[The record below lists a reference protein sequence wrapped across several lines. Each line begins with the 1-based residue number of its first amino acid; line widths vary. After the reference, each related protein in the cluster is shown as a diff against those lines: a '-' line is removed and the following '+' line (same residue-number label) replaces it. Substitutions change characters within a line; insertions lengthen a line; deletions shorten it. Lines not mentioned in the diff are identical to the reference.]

1 MSEPASLEPLVSSF
15 GFARGK
21 ERERTRE
28 RGTEGSKL
36 WLREQRGKRVRD
48 SMTRDEF
55 RNRILEKKIILDGAT
70 GSNLQKRGMPTGVC
84 PEQWIL
90 EHPQVLIDLQKEYIL
105 AGSDAVYAP
114 TFSGNRIKLE
124 EYGLMDQIGEMNR
137 RLAQLSFEAIDQSGV
152 TRPVMVAGDLTMT
165 GQQLYPVGNLPFEEL
180 VDIYKEQVG
189 YLAEAGVDFIVVE
202 TMMSLQECRAA
213 VLAVKECSELPV
225 MVTLTFNED
234 GRTLFGTDPETAAL
248 VMTAMEVDAIGV
260 NCSTG
265 PDKMCQVI
273 EKMSQYTALPLVA
286 KPNAGLPQLVDG
298 ATVYDMG
305 PEEFAREMMGLVE
318 AGADILGGCCGTT
331 PEHIQALADTLEER
345 QERNKVSF
353 PKRQGNVVRRALST
367 ERNVLPI
374 DLDGSFKV
382 IGERINPT
390 GKKALQEQLREGNLE
405 LVGEMAEAQVEAG
418 AAILDVNMGMN
429 GIDEKEMMWKVVNE
443 LTLLTD
449 TPLAIDSSYV
459 DVIEAAL
466 RIYPGRALINSIS
479 LEKEKFERLIPI
491 ARKYGAMFILL
502 PLSDKGLPKDIQ
514 EKKEI
519 IHTIL
524 KAAKKQGMTEEDVV
538 VDGLV
543 ATIGANKKAA
553 LETLETIRYC
563 KDTLKVATACG
574 LSNISFGL
582 PERAFVNSSFMAMA
596 IQSGL
601 TMAIANPSQDL
612 LMHTVYAADL
622 LMNKPEGD
630 LRYIGR
636 VASHKLTMVSG
647 EIDSQSLQDAAK
659 AGSQKTAEGIPEE
672 KKGDAI
678 FEAVVKG
685 RKQKA
690 RQLVEEE
697 TDKGTD
703 PQKVIDESLIPAI
716 NHVGVLFDQQIYYL
730 PQLISSAETMEYA
743 IDYLEPLLAKNRS
756 SEALA
761 TIVVATVEHDIH
773 DIGKNLVALMLK
785 NYGYRVIDLGKD
797 VPAETIIEAAIREK
811 ADIIGLSALMTTTM
825 MEMKKVVEMVKERQ
839 LPVKVMIGGAVITQG
854 FADEIGADGYSED
867 AQAAVT
873 LVEQLLKK

>member
-1 MSEPASLEPLVSSF
+1 M
-15 GFARGK
+15 
-21 ERERTRE
+21 TRE
-28 RGTEGSKL
+28 EFR
-36 WLREQRGKRVRD
+36 KRVR
-48 SMTRDEF
+48 
-55 RNRILEKKIILDGAT
+55 EKKIILDGAT

-84 PEQWIL
+84 PEEWIL
-90 EHPQVLIDLQKEYIL
+90 EHPEVLIGLQREYIE
-105 AGSDAVYAP
+105 AGSDVVYAP

-124 EYGLMDQIGEMNR
+124 EYGLVENIGEMNR
-137 RLAQLSFEAIDQSGV
+137 KLAQLSFEAIRQAEA
-152 TRPVMVAGDLTMT
+152 THPVMVAGDLTMT

-180 VDIYKEQVG
+180 VNIYKEQIGFLV
-189 YLAEAGVDFIVVE
+189 EAGVDFIVVE

-234 GRTLFGTDPETAAL
+234 GRTLFGTNPETAAL
-248 VMTAMEVDAIGV
+248 VMTAMDIDAIGV

-273 EKMSQYTALPLVA
+273 EKMCRYTALPIVA

-331 PEHIQALADTLEER
+331 PEHIKALVKLLEER
-345 QERNKVSF
+345 NQRNKAAF
-353 PKRQGNVVRRALST
+353 PEREGKVIRRALST

-374 DLDGSFKV
+374 ELDGCFKV

-390 GKKALQEQLREGNLE
+390 GKKALQAQLREGSLE

-429 GIDEKEMMWKVVNE
+429 GIDEKETMWNVVNE

-449 TPLAIDSSYV
+449 TPLSIDSSYV

-519 IHTIL
+519 IHIIL
-524 KAAKKQGMTEEDVV
+524 DAAKQQGMSEEDVV

-543 ATIGANKKAA
+543 ATIGANKRAA
-553 LETLETIRYC
+553 IETLETIRYC
-563 KDTLKVATACG
+563 KEEIGVATACG

-596 IQSGL
+596 IQNGL

-622 LMNKPEGD
+622 LMNKPEAD
-630 LRYIGR
+630 IRYINR
-636 VASHKLTMVSG
+636 VTEHKLSMVSG
-647 EIDSQSLQDAAK
+647 EIDSQSIQAATT
-659 AGSQKTAEGIPEE
+659 KTSGFAEGIPEE
-672 KKGDAI
+672 KKGDAV

-697 TDKGTD
+697 INRGTD
-703 PQKVIDESLIPAI
+703 PQQIIDESLIPAI
-716 NHVGVLFDQQIYYL
+716 NHVGVLFDKQIYYL

-743 IDYLEPLLAKNRS
+743 IDYLEPLLAQNRTGES
-756 SEALA
+756 LA
-761 TIVVATVEHDIH
+761 TIVIATVEHDIH

-785 NYGYRVIDLGKD
+785 NYGYHVVDLGKD
-797 VPAETIIEAAIREK
+797 VPADRIIEAAVQEN
-811 ADIIGLSALMTTTM
+811 ADIIALSALMTTTM
-825 MEMKKVVEMVKERQ
+825 MEMKKVVEMVHQKN

-867 AQAAVT
+867 AQAAVG
-873 LVEQLLKK
+873 LVQRLLNQE